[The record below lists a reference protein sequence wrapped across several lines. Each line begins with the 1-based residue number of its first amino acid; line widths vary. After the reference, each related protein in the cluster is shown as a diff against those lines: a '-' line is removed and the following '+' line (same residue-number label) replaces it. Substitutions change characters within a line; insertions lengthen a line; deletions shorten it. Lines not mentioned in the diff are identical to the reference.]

1 MGSAPARPA
10 GIPQLTVVFLGTGAR
25 WPTPDRGVAAVVVAR
40 GADHLLIDCGE
51 GTQRQ
56 MMLSRPGLRRL
67 RAVLVTHCHADH
79 VLGLP
84 GLLATLSETRREALP
99 LLGPPGIA
107 ALVEGFLAQV
117 GPLGFDIDVREA
129 APGDTL
135 DGGGY
140 RVEAVQARHDCPA
153 LGWVIAEG
161 PLPGHLDPDA
171 LAARGVGPGPDRA
184 RLAAGEALG
193 GVGPGDVTGPERRG
207 RRIVYSGDTRPA
219 PGIARAAEGAD
230 LLVHEATFLEA
241 DRDLAGRAGHST
253 AAQAA
258 ALAARAG
265 VGLLA
270 LTHRSSRYRREDVLA
285 EARPVF
291 AATVAPEDLDAIEVP
306 LPERGPPFLVPRG
319 GRAGP

>member
-1 MGSAPARPA
+1 VGPVPPRAA
-10 GIPQLTVVFLGTGAR
+10 GIPQLTLVLLGTGAR
-25 WPTPDRGVAAVVVAR
+25 WPTPERGVAAAVVMR

-84 GLLATLSETRREALP
+84 GLLATLSETRRHDLP
-99 LLGPPGIA
+99 ILGPPGLG
-107 ALVEGFLAQV
+107 ALVEGFRAQV
-117 GPLGFDIDVREA
+117 GPLGFGLDVRET
-129 APGDTL
+129 APGEGMARD
-135 DGGGY
+135 GY
-140 RVEAVQARHDCPA
+140 RIEALEARHDCPA
-153 LGWVIAEG
+153 LGWAIIED
-161 PLPGHLDPDA
+161 PLPGHLDTDA
-171 LAARGVGPGPDRA
+171 LAARGVGPGPGRA
-184 RLAAGEALG
+184 RLAGGEALG
-193 GVGPGDVTGPERRG
+193 AVVPGEVTGPQRRG

-219 PGIARAAEGAD
+219 PGIAAAAAGAD
-230 LLVHEATFLEA
+230 LLVHEATFLEVDRELA
-241 DRDLAGRAGHST
+241 DRAGHST

-270 LTHRSSRYRREDVLA
+270 LTHRSSRYPREQVLA
-285 EARPVF
+285 EARAVF
-291 AATVAPEDLDAIEVP
+291 PAVVAPSDLDAIEVP
-306 LPERGPPFLVPRG
+306 LPERGPPFLVSGG